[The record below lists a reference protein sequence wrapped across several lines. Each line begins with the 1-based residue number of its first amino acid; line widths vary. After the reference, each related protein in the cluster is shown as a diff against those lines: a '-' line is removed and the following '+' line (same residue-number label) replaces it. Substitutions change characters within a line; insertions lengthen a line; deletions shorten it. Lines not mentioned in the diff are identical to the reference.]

1 MPKFYELRKDYPV
14 FIYESFSSIIL
25 GSDLKI
31 KFRFIQ
37 SEEIIFEPEII
48 FRNCI
53 SNNFDPDDLNSAV
66 FNIGMIELISYYKAC
81 CSPKILIKAG
91 YLKKDQIEFW
101 KSIYFNG
108 LGEFLYKNKISTTP
122 DELFSIES
130 ASKTPDF
137 AVSKAVLNDSGMIPV
152 GGGKDSAVTLEL
164 LSGRDYLPLIL
175 NPRKASTDCV
185 KNAGYP
191 GFFEITRKLDPLIIE
206 LNGKGFLNGHTPF
219 SALLAFISS
228 AAALLNGRKD
238 IVLSNENSANEGN
251 TFFSGIE
258 INHQY
263 SKSFNA
269 EKSLHEYFCRY
280 IHPNL
285 NYFSLL
291 RPLNE
296 LKIAELFSRYK
307 NHFHDFRSC
316 NAGSKEDRW
325 CLKCPKCLFTY
336 IILSPFIPSG
346 ILSAAFGKDLLDDS
360 GLENIFF
367 ELTGQSGIKPLE
379 CVGTPSE
386 IRAAIFKT
394 ISSYG
399 DKNLPY
405 LLDQFKKRSGGIKQ
419 EDITEFHHIINE
431 FNSENLLDKKYL
443 DIMTAAL

>member
-346 ILSAAFGKDLLDDS
+346 ILSTAFGKDLLDDS

>member
-386 IRAAIFKT
+386 IRAAIFKN